1 MSLAELFAFLAAICI
16 CVPISRHFGFGSVLG
31 YLFAGV
37 LIGPYVLGLIHD
49 PDHLLH
55 VSEFGVVLLL
65 FIIGLELQPSRLW
78 VMRHSIFGLG
88 SAQVALTAAI
98 IAFASVGLGLS
109 WPTAIVIGLALALSS
124 TAFVLQLLAEK
135 KELTTRYG
143 RSSFSIL
150 LFQDL
155 AVIPILAI
163 IPVLGTD
170 FRAEDTQL
178 SDFLVPLLAIVGL
191 LVGGRYLLRPLFS
204 LVARLG
210 GHEIFTAASLL
221 VVVAAA
227 GLMEVVGLSMA
238 LGAFLAGL
246 LLADSEFR
254 HQLEAEIEP
263 FKGIL
268 LGLFFAAVGMNLS
281 LGLLANQP
289 ALILGLALGLIAVK
303 LGALL
308 LIGRL
313 AGLPGDATRDMA
325 FILAQG
331 GEFAFV
337 IFATA
342 VGEGKMDDALRE
354 LLTIVV
360 TVSMIATPLL
370 FMLNERLFR
379 ARARPDA
386 PERAYDDVEEEE
398 AQRVVI
404 AGMGRYGQIIARILN
419 GRGIPVTALESSAA
433 QVDFLRRFGVRLYY
447 GDAGDLD
454 LLRAARVGDAKFF
467 ILAIADVDD
476 SVRTA
481 ELVKQNFRTVRIY
494 ARARDRHHA
503 MRLMDV
509 GVDYL
514 IRETFPASL
523 ETAEKLLVELGDTP
537 ERARTTIA
545 MFREKDEA
553 LLIAEKAVLHDED
566 QRIQTIEAAR
576 RELEDLFSADERAVK
591 GSSGAGG

>member
-1 MSLAELFAFLAAICI
+1 MSLIELLSFLIAICI
-16 CVPISRHFGFGSVLG
+16 FVPIFRVFGFGSVLG
-31 YLFAGV
+31 YLFAGI
-37 LIGPYVLGLIHD
+37 LIGPYLLGLVQNA
-49 PDHLLH
+49 DHILH

-88 SAQVALTAAI
+88 TAQVAGTAVM
-98 IAFASVGLGLS
+98 IALAGRWLGLD
-109 WPTAIVIGLALALSS
+109 WTTAIVVGLALALSS

-143 RSSFSIL
+143 RSSFSVL

-163 IPVLGTD
+163 IPILGTGPAGGEGD
-170 FRAEDTQL
+170 LIGIAI
-178 SDFLVPLLAIVGL
+178 PILAIAGL
-191 LVGGRYLLRPLFS
+191 LLGGRYLLRPLFT

-227 GLMEVVGLSMA
+227 GLMEAVDLSME

-268 LGLFFAAVGMNLS
+268 LGLFFAAVGMNLN
-281 LGLLANQP
+281 LTLLTEQP
-289 ALILGLALGLIAVK
+289 GLILGLALGLIAVK
-303 LGALL
+303 LVVLL

-313 AGLPGDATRDMA
+313 AGLPGAATRDMA
-325 FILAQG
+325 VILAQG

-342 VGEGKMDDALRE
+342 VAEGKLDPGLRE

-370 FMLNERLFR
+370 FILNERLFR
-379 ARARPDA
+379 SRDRQPGDD
-386 PERAYDDVEEEE
+386 RSYDTVEET
-398 AQRVVI
+398 AHSVVI
-404 AGMGRYGQIIARILN
+404 AGMGRFGQIVARILTL
-419 GRGIPVTALESSAA
+419 RGVALTALESSAT
-433 QVDFLRRFGVRLYY
+433 QVDFLRRFGVRVYY
-447 GDAGDLD
+447 GNARDLD
-454 LLRAARVGDAKFF
+454 VLRAAKVGAAKYF
-467 ILAIADVDD
+467 LVAIEDTDV
-476 SVRTA
+476 SVQTA
-481 ELVKQNFRTVRIY
+481 EVVRKHYRDVKIF

-503 MRLMDV
+503 HRLMDV

-514 IRETFPASL
+514 IREAFPASL
-523 ETAEKLLVELGDTP
+523 ETAETLLRELGDTP
-537 ERARTTIA
+537 ERARRTIET
-545 MFREKDEA
+545 FRAKDEA
-553 LLIAEKAVLHDED
+553 LLIAEKALLHDEH
-566 QRIQTIEAAR
+566 QRIQTIDAAE
-576 RELEDLFSADERAVK
+576 RELEDLFAADEEVAKAAVR
-591 GSSGAGG
+591 GAE

>member
-1 MSLAELFAFLAAICI
+1 MSLNELLAFLAAICI
-16 CVPISRHFGFGSVLG
+16 FVPISRHFGFGSVLG

-37 LIGPYVLGLIHD
+37 IIGPYVLGLVQH

-88 SAQVALTAAI
+88 AAQVIVTALAI
-98 IAFASVGLGLS
+98 TLVAMLAGLA
-109 WPTAIVIGLALALSS
+109 WPTAIVVGLALALSS

-143 RSSFSIL
+143 RSSFAIL

-163 IPVLGTD
+163 IPLLGTGPGGD
-170 FRAEDTQL
+170 EPDLTGMLIPVA
-178 SDFLVPLLAIVGL
+178 AIAGL

-204 LVARLG
+204 VVARLG

-221 VVVAAA
+221 VVAAAA
-227 GLMEVVGLSMA
+227 GLMEVVGLSME

-281 LGLLANQP
+281 LGLLAEQA
-289 ALILGLALGLIAVK
+289 ALILGLALGLVLIKFVV
-303 LGALL
+303 LMV
-308 LIGRL
+308 IGRL

-325 FILAQG
+325 FVLAQG

-342 VGEGKMDDALRE
+342 VGEGKMDESLRE
-354 LLTIVV
+354 LLIIVV

-370 FMLNERLFR
+370 FILNERLFR
-379 ARARPDA
+379 ARARETGSD
-386 PERAYDDVEEEE
+386 RAYD
-398 AQRVVI
+398 
-404 AGMGRYGQIIARILN
+404 
-419 GRGIPVTALESSAA
+419 
-433 QVDFLRRFGVRLYY
+433 
-447 GDAGDLD
+447 
-454 LLRAARVGDAKFF
+454 
-467 ILAIADVDD
+467 
-476 SVRTA
+476 
-481 ELVKQNFRTVRIY
+481 TV
-494 ARARDRHHA
+494 
-503 MRLMDV
+503 
-509 GVDYL
+509 
-514 IRETFPASL
+514 
-523 ETAEKLLVELGDTP
+523 
-537 ERARTTIA
+537 
-545 MFREKDEA
+545 
-553 LLIAEKAVLHDED
+553 
-566 QRIQTIEAAR
+566 
-576 RELEDLFSADERAVK
+576 
-591 GSSGAGG
+591 